1 MVLNRKPTMSSAR
14 TPSWTFAARSMRCL
28 LQGLPS
34 HHTDEMPTW
43 GLFMSSGSMPVAYS
57 MAYDSWESAGSVAG
71 RQVKDGVVDAN
82 ERSATLQVFAGSRV
96 PARGTTVI

>member
-1 MVLNRKPTMSSAR
+1 
-14 TPSWTFAARSMRCL
+14 
-28 LQGLPS
+28 
-34 HHTDEMPTW
+34 
-43 GLFMSSGSMPVAYS
+43 MPVAYS
-57 MAYDSWESAGSVAG
+57 MAYDSWGSAGSVAG